1 MKRKA
6 KDVSPGDVVVWRDG
20 SQHEVQKVSVV
31 YRGAVAKV
39 NIIAGVDDETG
50 VEWAGVSGDTLIEV
64 VEG

>member
-6 KDVSPGDVVVWRDG
+6 EDVVPGDVVVWRDG

-39 NIIAGVDDETG
+39 TIIAGEDDETG
-50 VEWAGVSGDTLIEV
+50 VEFRESGDTLIEV